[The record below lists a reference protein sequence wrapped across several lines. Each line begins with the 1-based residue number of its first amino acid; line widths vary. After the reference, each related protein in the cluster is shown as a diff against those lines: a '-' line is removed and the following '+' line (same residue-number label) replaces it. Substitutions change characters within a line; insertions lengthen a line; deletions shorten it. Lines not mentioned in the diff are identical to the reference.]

1 MDALRAEKW
10 DLIAELLP
18 GFDIERVQVLFGDN
32 PDVYLR
38 LLDRFQ
44 KDYSEEHV
52 YIIFTLGIDEK
63 ASAEKMLHKLKGV
76 SGNLGAIALNEAC
89 ERLDEQLKKG
99 YYAAAEYD
107 EWMAVFQRTTSTV
120 AALLRR
126 LPPALANDV
135 PGRNPAKACALA
147 GLAQILASEEYVGDE
162 LLAALKSTL
171 DESDEALY
179 RELVAHVR
187 RLDYPKARSTLKT
200 LSYTV

>member
-10 DLIAELLP
+10 DLIAESLP

-76 SGNLGAIALNEAC
+76 SGNLGAIALNRAC

-120 AALLRR
+120 GALLRR
-126 LPPALANDV
+126 LPPALVNDV
-135 PGRNPAKACALA
+135 PGRNPAKAGALA
-147 GLAQILASEEYVGDE
+147 GLAHILASEEYVGDE

-171 DESDEALY
+171 DESDEAP
-179 RELVAHVR
+179 AN
-187 RLDYPKARSTLKT
+187 
-200 LSYTV
+200 